1 MPSSLTQPIKLDV
14 LRWLCGKAATR
25 RSPKGALPF
34 QTGSDNAGE
43 PGAKDPFTGRGR
55 TRYRGNGALDG
66 WPPAKPTCCRPATS
80 MSCSRS
86 RPRSP
91 TSRPR
96 TRRRSTTCC
105 STWASQ
111 TMLTSAADHRHL
123 GAGIG
128 LTAVL
133 RSWGSALKHHTARR
147 RRPWICCRGGR
158 GGCMGSRMRRWRG
171 RSCGRDIWGGA
182 DVELDLPV
190 GAFR

>member
-133 RSWGSALKHHTARR
+133 RSWGSALKHHPHDA
-147 RRPWICCRGGR
+147 GGR
-158 GGCMGSRMRRWRG
+158 GFAAG
-171 RSCGRDIWGGA
+171 
-182 DVELDLPV
+182 V
-190 GAFR
+190 GAAAAWVAGCGAGAAVRAGGTFGVARTSSWTFQ